1 MNSLEDPFLFGLIVG
16 VGVTTTL
23 FIVLI
28 GARAWRHAWAAG
40 LRVSLGTIIGMRLR
54 GTPATLL
61 VDACVALE
69 KTGVHAPIA
78 VVETVYLANRGTAM
92 NLDLLVR
99 LVRERV
105 AASLTD

>member
-1 MNSLEDPFLFGLIVG
+1 MNSWSTNSFLLGLVVG
-16 VGVTTTL
+16 VGITTTL
-23 FIVLI
+23 VIVLV

-40 LRVSLGTIIGMRLR
+40 LRVSLGTIVGMRLR

-69 KTGVHAPIA
+69 KAGVKVPLG
-78 VVETVYLANRGTAM
+78 VVEAEYLANRGTAM
-92 NLDLLVR
+92 SLDLLVR

-105 AASLTD
+105 EKRA